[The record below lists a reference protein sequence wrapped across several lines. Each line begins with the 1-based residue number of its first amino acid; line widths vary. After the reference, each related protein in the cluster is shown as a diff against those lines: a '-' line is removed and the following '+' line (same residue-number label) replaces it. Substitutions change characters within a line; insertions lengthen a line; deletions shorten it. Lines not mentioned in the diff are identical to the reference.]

1 MSTGWER
8 LVLPAKGVVVEPWY
22 VSESSNVRSNSN
34 PEISVEA
41 IKGIIRS
48 AAVKYDVFPPAE
60 EIDQFTT
67 LIIDRIEKEKP
78 EDPFKY
84 AEEEVDKWFRAN
96 KLRWVREIR
105 PERIRTVIRKLTTA
119 FRTRAFHAIRPEELR
134 IVREYIEVLPEL
146 DELKNAILEALAE
159 TPRTRKGAEDLLKIL
174 EDVHFR
180 VIAETLEIVDRV
192 EEGIRKVREAM
203 EKLAKPAARPE
214 VSARLLLTKLKR
226 RVSVHTNNTFRMML
240 CSILPKQTHC

>member
-105 PERIRTVIRKLTTA
+105 PERIRTA
-119 FRTRAFHAIRPEELR
+119 PPEKAKTVYGRWKELVESAEFKR
-134 IVREYIEVLPEL
+134 
-146 DELKNAILEALAE
+146 LAE
-159 TPRTRKGAEDLLKIL
+159 VVG
-174 EDVHFR
+174 
-180 VIAETLEIVDRV
+180 
-192 EEGIRKVREAM
+192 
-203 EKLAKPAARPE
+203 
-214 VSARLLLTKLKR
+214 
-226 RVSVHTNNTFRMML
+226 
-240 CSILPKQTHC
+240 